1 MSWKIPS
8 LPSKTFPPVS
18 PLFGTL
24 SRVPIL
30 QGRHQEG
37 VGLGRVGED
46 RDGVNTCTLWTGWG
60 ILL

>member
-8 LPSKTFPPVS
+8 LPSKTFPPFP

-24 SRVPIL
+24 SRFPIL
-30 QGRHQEG
+30 QDRHQEG

-46 RDGVNTCTLWTGWG
+46 LDGVNTCTLWTGWG